1 MFRMGCSAH
10 MTSHQWPHDCLV
22 KMASVRRASAAAAPW
37 PTGRSA
43 STSNAL
49 VATSAASASAFSSH
63 RSCAPP
69 TTLHPVWKTRM
80 LRRMMIIMS
89 AFERS
94 MGAPMML
101 LNAAIA
107 SVAPSAVLKSAA
119 APSSRS
125 QRHVVSPSSP
135 ATFSQ

>member
-1 MFRMGCSAH
+1 
-10 MTSHQWPHDCLV
+10 
-22 KMASVRRASAAAAPW
+22 
-37 PTGRSA
+37 
-43 STSNAL
+43 
-49 VATSAASASAFSSH
+49 
-63 RSCAPP
+63 
-69 TTLHPVWKTRM
+69 
-80 LRRMMIIMS
+80 MS

-119 APSSRS
+119 APSARS